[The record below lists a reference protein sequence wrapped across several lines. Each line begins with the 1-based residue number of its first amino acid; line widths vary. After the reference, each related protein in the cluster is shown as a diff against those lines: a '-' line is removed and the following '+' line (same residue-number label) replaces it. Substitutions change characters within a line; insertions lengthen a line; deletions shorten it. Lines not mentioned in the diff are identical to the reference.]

1 KNGSL
6 CHKDSLLSIVAMRV
20 RNKDVRPRKLCS
32 IQSGNRWPQR
42 SQLQPGV
49 PSLRRCVTL
58 LPATFCNLGW
68 GDSLSSFNKRIVL
81 ISYSFLLLQS
91 LLRPKSTRD
100 DLKLP
105 VDPQRED
112 VVLFFI

>member
-1 KNGSL
+1 
-6 CHKDSLLSIVAMRV
+6 MRV

-32 IQSGNRWPQR
+32 IQSGNGCPQR

-58 LPATFCNLGW
+58 IPATFCNLSL
-68 GDSLSSFNKRIVL
+68 GDPLSSCNKRIVL
-81 ISYSFLLLQS
+81 ISYSFFALQS
-91 LLRPKSTRD
+91 LLRPTPDRD
-100 DLKLP
+100 DSKLL